1 MIAPIENVANWR
13 LIYRRKK
20 TLIDRNTDQENRT
33 RSNNHFRVGDQV
45 LIRNNQGNKY
55 DNSYKGPYTSI
66 HMWTNEMISLRMGV
80 KSTEQISAAL
90 NRTIPNS
97 FCDAES
103 FI

>member
-45 LIRNNQGNKY
+45 LIRNIQGNKY
-55 DNSYKGPYTSI
+55 EIPYKGPYTRI
-66 HMWTNEMISLRMGV
+66 RTWTNGMATLRIGV
-80 KSTEQISAAL
+80 TKD
-90 NRTIPNS
+90 RTNILRLKTYYT
-97 FCDAES
+97 
-103 FI
+103 